1 MHGINSVASVN
12 EYIFGW
18 GGRIAARL
26 WRFAPSGAQAL
37 CASDQA
43 RLRQACRTC
52 SNPACMELTPSPASV
67 KTFFWLGW
75 QDSNLRV
82 PGSKPGALPLGDTP
96 FGGGRYCAF
105 AGCGCQTECESGGH
119 ALLGAENLVQM
130 RSFGGAG
137 RSQGVGAL
145 RYDEI
150 DAASLFLRGDAPR
163 QNTAWKRLEAVVVY
177 APVQLLKAR

>member
-1 MHGINSVASVN
+1 MPELSSIASVSENIFWLGWQDCGAPMALRPFGGAGALRQRPSPPSAGLSNLFESCMHGINSIASVSEN
-12 EYIFGW
+12 I
-18 GGRIAARL
+18 
-26 WRFAPSGAQAL
+26 
-37 CASDQA
+37 
-43 RLRQACRTC
+43 
-52 SNPACMELTPSPASV
+52 
-67 KTFFWLGW
+67 FWLGW

-163 QNTAWKRLEAVVVY
+163 QNAAWKRLEAVVVY
-177 APVQLLKAR
+177 PPVQLLKAR